1 LQNFSLNQRGY
12 SSRLIIFTK
21 TLTVNI
27 ENYRAAFLNFMSK
40 NLTKSEPKNL
50 YKPIDYIM
58 SLGGKRMRPIL
69 VLMSCDLFGGDISEG
84 MEAAL
89 SIEMFHNF
97 TLIHDDIMD
106 RADLRRGKITVHKKW
121 DLNTGILSGDAL
133 MIQSNQRLEYYEG
146 DIFKPLIA
154 LYNKTALEVCEG
166 QQMDIDFET
175 MPKVDLDAYL
185 KMISYKTAVLV
196 GASLKMGAIICKASY
211 QDQERIYNFGLNLG
225 IAFQLQ
231 DDYLDTF
238 GAEDFGKKIG
248 GDIIE
253 GKKTFLYIKTLELAD
268 SSDQELLLNLYAN
281 EDEEQKKI
289 AKVKSIILKYGVSDL
304 LLAEIQK
311 FTMKALAEI
320 DALSLD
326 VIKQELL
333 KNFAKSLM
341 TRKT

>member
-1 LQNFSLNQRGY
+1 M
-12 SSRLIIFTK
+12 
-21 TLTVNI
+21 NI
-27 ENYRAAFLNFMSK
+27 ENYKEAFLNFMTR
-40 NLTKSEPKNL
+40 NLLKREPKNL
-50 YKPIDYIM
+50 YDPIEYIM

-69 VLMSCDLFGGDISEG
+69 VLMSCDLFDGDISEA

-106 RADLRRGKITVHKKW
+106 SADLRRGKETVHKKW
-121 DLNTGILSGDAL
+121 DLNTAILSGDAL

-146 DIFKPLIA
+146 RIFKELIS

-166 QQMDIDFET
+166 QQMDMDFET
-175 MPKVDLDAYL
+175 LQKVDLDAYL

-196 GASLKMGAIICKASY
+196 GASLKMGAIICEASPE
-211 QDQERIYNFGLNLG
+211 DQTRIYNFGLNLG

-238 GAEDFGKKIG
+238 GEEDFGKKIG

-253 GKKTFLYIKTLELAD
+253 GKKTFLYIKALELAD
-268 SSDQELLLNLYAN
+268 PNDKEQLLKLYRNAEDQDKRISD
-281 EDEEQKKI
+281 
-289 AKVKSIILKYGVSDL
+289 VKSIFVKYGVAEML
-304 LLAEIQK
+304 LTEIEK
-311 FTMKALAEI
+311 FTNKALEDI
-320 DALSLD
+320 DALSLELS
-326 VIKQELL
+326 KQQLL
-333 KNFAKSLM
+333 KDFALSLM

>member
-1 LQNFSLNQRGY
+1 M
-12 SSRLIIFTK
+12 
-21 TLTVNI
+21 
-27 ENYRAAFLNFMSK
+27 NFMTHNILK
-40 NLTKSEPKNL
+40 REPKNL
-50 YKPIDYIM
+50 YDPIEYIM

-69 VLMSCDLFGGDISEG
+69 VLMSCDLFDGDISEA

-106 RADLRRGKITVHKKW
+106 SADLRRGKETVHKKW
-121 DLNTGILSGDAL
+121 DLNTAILSGDAL

-146 DIFKPLIA
+146 KIFKELIS

-166 QQMDIDFET
+166 QQMDMDFET
-175 MPKVDLDAYL
+175 LQQVGLDAYL

-196 GASLKMGAIICKASY
+196 GASLKMGAIICEASPE
-211 QDQERIYNFGLNLG
+211 DQTRIYNFGLNLG

-238 GAEDFGKKIG
+238 GEEDFGKKIG

-253 GKKTFLYIKTLELAD
+253 GKKTFLYIKALELAD
-268 SSDQELLLNLYAN
+268 PNDKEQLLKLYGSAEDQDKRISD
-281 EDEEQKKI
+281 
-289 AKVKSIILKYGVSDL
+289 VKSIFRKYGVAEM
-304 LLAEIQK
+304 LLAEIEK
-311 FTMKALAEI
+311 FTIKALEDI
-320 DALSLD
+320 DALSLE
-326 VIKQELL
+326 ISKQQLL
-333 KNFAKSLM
+333 KDFAMSLM

>member
-1 LQNFSLNQRGY
+1 M
-12 SSRLIIFTK
+12 
-21 TLTVNI
+21 NI
-27 ENYRAAFLNFMSK
+27 ENYKEAFLNFMTR
-40 NLTKSEPKNL
+40 NLLKREPKNL
-50 YKPIDYIM
+50 YDPIEYIM

-69 VLMSCDLFGGDISEG
+69 VLMSCDLFDGDISEA

-106 RADLRRGKITVHKKW
+106 SADLRRGKETVHKKW
-121 DLNTGILSGDAL
+121 DLNTAILSGDAL

-146 DIFKPLIA
+146 RIFKELIS

-166 QQMDIDFET
+166 QQMDMDFET
-175 MPKVDLDAYL
+175 LQKVDLDAYL

-196 GASLKMGAIICKASY
+196 GASLKMGAIICEASPE
-211 QDQERIYNFGLNLG
+211 DQTRIYNFGLNLG

-238 GAEDFGKKIG
+238 GEEDFGKKIG

-253 GKKTFLYIKTLELAD
+253 GKKTFLYIKALELAD
-268 SSDQELLLNLYAN
+268 PNDKEQLLKLYGNAEDQDKRISD
-281 EDEEQKKI
+281 
-289 AKVKSIILKYGVSDL
+289 VKSIFVKYGVAEML
-304 LLAEIQK
+304 LTEIEK
-311 FTMKALAEI
+311 FTNKALEDI
-320 DALSLD
+320 DALSLELS
-326 VIKQELL
+326 KQQLL
-333 KNFAKSLM
+333 KDFALSLM

>member
-1 LQNFSLNQRGY
+1 MD
-12 SSRLIIFTK
+12 I
-21 TLTVNI
+21 V
-27 ENYRAAFLNFMSK
+27 NYREAFLNFMTK
-40 NLTKSEPKNL
+40 NLSKSEPKNL
-50 YKPIDYIM
+50 YEPIDYIM

-69 VLMSCDLFGGDISEG
+69 VLMSCDLFGGDISEA

-106 RADLRRGKITVHKKW
+106 SADLRRGKVTVHKKW

-146 DIFKPLIA
+146 NIFKSLIT

-166 QQMDIDFET
+166 QQLDIDFET
-175 MPKVDLDAYL
+175 MHKVHLEEYL

-196 GASLKMGAIICKASY
+196 GASLKMGAIICKASLE
-211 QDQERIYNFGLNLG
+211 DQKRIYNFGLNLG
-225 IAFQLQ
+225 LAFQLQ

-238 GAEDFGKKIG
+238 GAQDFGKKIG

-253 GKKTFLYIKTLELAD
+253 SKKTFLYIKALELAD
-268 SSDQELLLNLYAN
+268 SKDKEHLLNLYGHTYD
-281 EDEEQKKI
+281 EDKKI
-289 AKVKSIILKYGVSDL
+289 SEVKSIFLKYGVAEL
-304 LLAEIQK
+304 LLAEIEK
-311 FTMKALAEI
+311 FTIKALADI
-320 DALSLD
+320 DALSLNQS
-326 VIKQELL
+326 KQEIL
-333 KNFAKSLM
+333 KDFALSLM

>member
-1 LQNFSLNQRGY
+1 M
-12 SSRLIIFTK
+12 
-21 TLTVNI
+21 NI
-27 ENYRAAFLNFMSK
+27 ENYREAFLNYLSK
-40 NLTKSEPKNL
+40 NLSKSEPKNL
-50 YKPIDYIM
+50 YEPIDYIM

-69 VLMSCDLFGGDISEG
+69 VLMSCDLFGKDISEG

-133 MIQSNQRLEYYEG
+133 MIQSNQRLEYYDGE
-146 DIFKPLIA
+146 IFKALIA

-166 QQMDIDFET
+166 QQMDMDFES
-175 MPKVDLDAYL
+175 MLKVDLDAYL

-196 GASLKMGAIICKASY
+196 GASLKMGAIISKASLE
-211 QDQERIYNFGLNLG
+211 DQKRIYNFGLNLG

-253 GKKTFLYIKTLELAD
+253 GKKTFLYIKTLELANSD
-268 SSDQELLLNLYAN
+268 DQELLVNLYTN
-281 EDEEQKKI
+281 EYEERKKI
-289 AKVKSIILKYGVSDL
+289 SEVKSLFLKYGVEEL

-311 FTMKALAEI
+311 FTLEALADI

-326 VIKQELL
+326 ISKQELL
-333 KNFAKSLM
+333 KDFARNLM

>member
-1 LQNFSLNQRGY
+1 M
-12 SSRLIIFTK
+12 
-21 TLTVNI
+21 NI
-27 ENYRAAFLNFMSK
+27 ENYREAFLNFMTK
-40 NLTKSEPKNL
+40 NLSKSEPRNL
-50 YKPIDYIM
+50 YDPIEYIM

-69 VLMSCDLFGGDISEG
+69 VLMSCDLFDGDISEG

-106 RADLRRGKITVHKKW
+106 SADLRRGKETVHKKW

-146 DIFKPLIA
+146 KTFKELIS

-166 QQMDIDFET
+166 QQLDMDFET
-175 MPKVDLDAYL
+175 KQQVDLDEYL

-196 GASLKMGAIICKASY
+196 GASLKMGAIIGGASLE
-211 QDQERIYNFGLNLG
+211 DQNRIYNFGLNLG

-238 GAEDFGKKIG
+238 GAQDFGKKIG
-248 GDIIE
+248 GDIVE
-253 GKKTFLYIKTLELAD
+253 SKKTFLYIKVLELAD
-268 SSDQELLLNLYAN
+268 SKDQEYVLNLYGNAYD
-281 EDEEQKKI
+281 EDKKI
-289 AKVKSIILKYGVSDL
+289 SEVKSIFLKYGVAEL
-304 LLAEIQK
+304 LLSEIEK
-311 FTMKALAEI
+311 FTIKALADI

-326 VIKQELL
+326 VSKQQLL
-333 KNFAKSLM
+333 KDFAMSLM

>member
-1 LQNFSLNQRGY
+1 M
-12 SSRLIIFTK
+12 
-21 TLTVNI
+21 NI
-27 ENYRAAFLNFMSK
+27 ENYREAFLNFMTK
-40 NLTKSEPKNL
+40 NLLKREPKNL
-50 YKPIDYIM
+50 YEPIEYIM

-69 VLMSCDLFGGDISEG
+69 VLMSCDLFGGDVSDG

-106 RADLRRGKITVHKKW
+106 KADLRRGKVTVHKKW

-146 DIFKPLIA
+146 KIFKELIS
-154 LYNKTALEVCEG
+154 LYNKTAIEVCEG
-166 QQMDIDFET
+166 QQLDIDFEN
-175 MPKVDLDAYL
+175 MPKVDLDQYL
-185 KMISYKTAVLV
+185 KMISFKTAVLV
-196 GASLKMGAIICKASY
+196 GASLKMGAIICKASLE
-211 QDQERIYNFGLNLG
+211 DQKRIYDFGLNLG

-238 GAEDFGKKIG
+238 GAQDFGKKIG

-253 GKKTFLYIKTLELAD
+253 GKKTFLYIKAMELAEPND
-268 SSDQELLLNLYAN
+268 KEYLLKLYGNGGN
-281 EDEEQKKI
+281 EDKKI
-289 AKVKSIILKYGVSDL
+289 SEVKSIFAKYGVADML
-304 LLAEIQK
+304 LLEIEK
-311 FTMKALAEI
+311 YTIKALNDI

-326 VIKQELL
+326 GSKQQLL
-333 KNFAKSLM
+333 KDFAMSLM

>member
-1 LQNFSLNQRGY
+1 M
-12 SSRLIIFTK
+12 
-21 TLTVNI
+21 NI
-27 ENYRAAFLNFMSK
+27 ENYKEAFLNFMTR
-40 NLTKSEPKNL
+40 NLLKREPKNL
-50 YKPIDYIM
+50 YDPIEYIM

-69 VLMSCDLFGGDISEG
+69 VLMSCDLFDGDISEA

-106 RADLRRGKITVHKKW
+106 SADLRRGKETVHKKW
-121 DLNTGILSGDAL
+121 DLNTAILSGDAL

-146 DIFKPLIA
+146 RIFKELIS

-166 QQMDIDFET
+166 QQMDMDFET
-175 MPKVDLDAYL
+175 LQKVDLDAYL

-196 GASLKMGAIICKASY
+196 GASLKMGAIICAASPE
-211 QDQERIYNFGLNLG
+211 DQTRIYNFGLNLG

-238 GAEDFGKKIG
+238 GEEDFGKKIG

-253 GKKTFLYIKTLELAD
+253 GKKTFLYIKALELAD
-268 SSDQELLLNLYAN
+268 PNDKEQLLKLYGNAEDRDKRISD
-281 EDEEQKKI
+281 
-289 AKVKSIILKYGVSDL
+289 VKSIFGKYGVAEM
-304 LLAEIQK
+304 LLAEIEK
-311 FTMKALAEI
+311 FTNKALEDI
-320 DALSLD
+320 DALSLELS
-326 VIKQELL
+326 KQQLL
-333 KNFAKSLM
+333 KDFALSLM

>member
-1 LQNFSLNQRGY
+1 
-12 SSRLIIFTK
+12 
-21 TLTVNI
+21 
-27 ENYRAAFLNFMSK
+27 MSK
-40 NLTKSEPKNL
+40 NLTKNEPKNL

-106 RADLRRGKITVHKKW
+106 RAELRRGKITVHKKW

-231 DDYLDTF
+231 DDYLDAF

-253 GKKTFLYIKTLELAD
+253 RKKTFFYIKTLELAD
-268 SSDQELLLNLYAN
+268 SSDQELLLKLYAN

-289 AKVKSIILKYGVSDL
+289 AQVKSIILKYGVSDL
-304 LLAEIQK
+304 LLVEIQK

-326 VIKQELL
+326 VTKQELL

>member
-1 LQNFSLNQRGY
+1 M
-12 SSRLIIFTK
+12 
-21 TLTVNI
+21 NI
-27 ENYRAAFLNFMSK
+27 ENYREAFLNFMTQ
-40 NLTKSEPKNL
+40 NLLKSEPRNL
-50 YKPIDYIM
+50 YEPIDYIM

-69 VLMSCDLFGGDISEG
+69 VLMSCDLFDGDISEG

-106 RADLRRGKITVHKKW
+106 SADLRRGKETVHKKW

-146 DIFKPLIA
+146 KTFKELIS

-166 QQMDIDFET
+166 QQLDMDFET
-175 MPKVDLDAYL
+175 MQQVDLAEYL

-196 GASLKMGAIICKASY
+196 GASLKMGAIICNASLE
-211 QDQERIYNFGLNLG
+211 DQKRIYNFGLNLG

-238 GAEDFGKKIG
+238 GAQDFGKKIG

-253 GKKTFLYIKTLELAD
+253 GKKTFLYIKAMELAD
-268 SSDQELLLNLYAN
+268 YDDKEQLLKLYEHTDD
-281 EDEEQKKI
+281 EDKKI
-289 AKVKSIILKYGVSDL
+289 SEVKSIFTKYSV
-304 LLAEIQK
+304 AEILLTEIEK
-311 FTMKALAEI
+311 FTIKALADI

-326 VIKQELL
+326 VSKQQLL
-333 KNFAKSLM
+333 KDFAMSLM

>member
-1 LQNFSLNQRGY
+1 
-12 SSRLIIFTK
+12 
-21 TLTVNI
+21 VNI
-27 ENYRAAFLNFMSK
+27 ENYREAFLNFMTK
-40 NLTKSEPKNL
+40 NLLKREPRNL
-50 YKPIDYIM
+50 YEPIEYIM

-69 VLMSCDLFGGDISEG
+69 VLMSCDLFCGDVSEG

-106 RADLRRGKITVHKKW
+106 KAELRRGRVTVHKKW

-146 DIFKPLIA
+146 KIFKELIS
-154 LYNKTALEVCEG
+154 LYNKTAIEVCEG
-166 QQMDIDFET
+166 QQLDIDFEN
-175 MPKVDLDAYL
+175 MSKVDLDQYL

-196 GASLKMGAIICKASY
+196 GASLKMGAIIGKASLE
-211 QDQERIYNFGLNLG
+211 DQKRIYDFGLNLG

-238 GAEDFGKKIG
+238 GTQDFGKKIG

-253 GKKTFLYIKTLELAD
+253 GKKTFLYIKTMELAEPND
-268 SSDQELLLNLYAN
+268 KEHLLKLYENAGN
-281 EDEEQKKI
+281 EDKKI
-289 AKVKSIILKYGVSDL
+289 SEVKSIFAKYGIADML
-304 LLAEIQK
+304 LLEIEK
-311 FTMKALAEI
+311 YTIKALNDI

-326 VIKQELL
+326 RSKKQLL
-333 KNFAKSLM
+333 KDFAMSLM

>member
-1 LQNFSLNQRGY
+1 
-12 SSRLIIFTK
+12 
-21 TLTVNI
+21 VNI
-27 ENYRAAFLNFMSK
+27 ENYREAFLNFMIK
-40 NLTKSEPKNL
+40 NLLKSEPKNL
-50 YKPIDYIM
+50 YEPIEYIM

-69 VLMSCDLFGGDISEG
+69 VLMSCDLFGGDVSDG

-106 RADLRRGKITVHKKW
+106 KADLRRGKETVHKKW

-146 DIFKPLIA
+146 KIFKELIS
-154 LYNKTALEVCEG
+154 LYNKTAIEVCEG
-166 QQMDIDFET
+166 QQLDIDFEN
-175 MPKVDLDAYL
+175 MAKVDLGQYL

-196 GASLKMGAIICKASY
+196 GASLKMGAIICKASLE
-211 QDQERIYNFGLNLG
+211 DQKRIYNFGLNLG

-238 GAEDFGKKIG
+238 GAQDFGKKIG

-253 GKKTFLYIKTLELAD
+253 GKKTFLYIKAMELAD
-268 SSDQELLLNLYAN
+268 PFDKKQLLKLYKDASS
-281 EDEEQKKI
+281 EDKKI
-289 AKVKSIILKYGVSDL
+289 SEVKSIFTKYGVADML
-304 LLAEIQK
+304 LMEIEK
-311 FTMKALAEI
+311 YTIKALNDI

-326 VIKQELL
+326 RSKQQLL
-333 KNFAKSLM
+333 KDFAKSLM

>member
-1 LQNFSLNQRGY
+1 M
-12 SSRLIIFTK
+12 
-21 TLTVNI
+21 NI
-27 ENYRAAFLNFMSK
+27 ENYREAFLNFMTQ
-40 NLTKSEPKNL
+40 NLLKSEPRNL
-50 YKPIDYIM
+50 YEPIDYIM

-69 VLMSCDLFGGDISEG
+69 VLMSCDLFDGDISEA

-106 RADLRRGKITVHKKW
+106 SAELRRGKETVHKKW

-146 DIFKPLIA
+146 NTFKELIS

-166 QQMDIDFET
+166 QQLDMDFET
-175 MPKVDLDAYL
+175 MQQVDLDEYL

-196 GASLKMGAIICKASY
+196 GASLKMGAIIGKASLE
-211 QDQERIYNFGLNLG
+211 DQKRIYNFGLNLG

-238 GAEDFGKKIG
+238 GAQDFGKKIG

-253 GKKTFLYIKTLELAD
+253 GKKTFLYIKAMELAD
-268 SSDQELLLNLYAN
+268 YDDKEQLLKLYGHTDD
-281 EDEEQKKI
+281 EDKKI
-289 AKVKSIILKYGVSDL
+289 SEVKSIFTKYSV
-304 LLAEIQK
+304 AEILLTEIEK
-311 FTMKALAEI
+311 FTIKALADI
-320 DALSLD
+320 DALSLN
-326 VIKQELL
+326 VSKQQLL
-333 KNFAKSLM
+333 KDFAMSLM